1 MKSKRTCTSRVPSS
15 SRLIASVAQRWGS
28 TFIAS
33 AQARLTREGS
43 SCGNGCVNMRL
54 QHNEVG
60 LKASN
65 TRGCRGGVARMMLS
79 TGQSKEAA
87 NRLSDRPLT

>member
-1 MKSKRTCTSRVPSS
+1 MHLSRSKFVKTHCLRCAAVGLDLHCLS
-15 SRLIASVAQRWGS
+15 ASKA
-28 TFIAS
+28 
-33 AQARLTREGS
+33 LTRAGS
-43 SCGNGCVNMRL
+43 PCGNGCVNMRL